1 MPPKCL
7 KRIAKIFNNNQ
18 KIFPKTPPRP
28 EKRKR
33 SGMSKNPQASSGMSK
48 NPQNPPPPNLS
59 RNLIESL
66 RIYRDSK
73 GEEGVRCYVL
83 QI

>member
-1 MPPKCL
+1 
-7 KRIAKIFNNNQ
+7 
-18 KIFPKTPPRP
+18 
-28 EKRKR
+28 
-33 SGMSKNPQASSGMSK
+33 MSK